1 MTNVTIKDIAR
12 ASGVSYATVS
22 RTLNGRSGVDPQTRE
37 RVLSAAERLG
47 YSPNLRARSL
57 KTRQTRTIGLILPDI
72 SNPFFADI
80 ASAVNEVIYSEGY
93 NSILCSTGWDAKIE
107 EQQLSLLLDQRID
120 GIIFKPSAEIVDRY
134 TDLPIAKVMISNAQD
149 KRFNFVEIDNVK
161 GGRIAADH
169 LIDCG
174 YRNLAFIGGAESS
187 RSNQD
192 RLKGFR
198 EQLAE
203 RGFQLEAHRIRFG
216 NYSILAGYRA
226 VESLEADGKEIDGYF
241 CGNDLI
247 ALGALQYLSEH
258 QRKVPEQVGVIGFD
272 DVYLASLPQIQLTS
286 VRQDR
291 QQIGSLSAR
300 ALIQAIEN
308 ENPDPTTQIILEPD
322 LIVRHTTNVSNHQ
335 AITWEICHE
344 PTV

>member
-1 MTNVTIKDIAR
+1 MPMTNVTIKDIAR

-37 RVLSAAERLG
+37 RVLSAAEQLG
-47 YSPNLRARSL
+47 YSPNLHARSL
-57 KTRQTRTIGLILPDI
+57 KTRQTRIIGLILPDI

-80 ASAVNEVIYSEGY
+80 ASAVNEVIYSQGY

-107 EQQLSLLLDQRID
+107 EQQLSLLLDQRVD
-120 GIIFKPSAEIVDRY
+120 GIIFKPSAELTDRY
-134 TDLPIAKVMISNAQD
+134 TNLSVAKVMISNAQD

-174 YRNLAFIGGAESS
+174 YRNVAFIGGAESS

-203 RGFQLEAHRIRFG
+203 RGIPLGDHQIRFG
-216 NYSILAGYRA
+216 DYSILAGYRI
-226 VESLEADGKEIDGYF
+226 VESLEEQGVNIDGYF
-241 CGNDLI
+241 CGNDLL

-258 QRKVPEQVGVIGFD
+258 HRSVPQQVGVIGFD
-272 DVYLASLPQIQLTS
+272 DVYLASLPQIMLTS

-291 QQIGSLSAR
+291 QQIGTLSAR

-308 ENPDPTTQIILEPD
+308 ESLEPTTQIILQPD
-322 LIVRHTTNVSNHQ
+322 LIVRHTTNVPNQSSNHMGDL
-335 AITWEICHE
+335 
-344 PTV
+344 P